1 MKRNDPRGVL
11 GRKRKFSS
19 KESGNNQVLAKYM
32 MKSLLKFLL
41 CAGVGGD
48 LYEWEVGIAGAA
60 VIKQQASVCSD
71 GGNWTGCCRL

>member
-1 MKRNDPRGVL
+1 MKRNDLRGVV

-48 LYEWEVGIAGAA
+48 LYEWEVGIATP
-60 VIKQQASVCSD
+60 VINQAGSKCVQ
-71 GGNWTGCCRL
+71 